1 MNRRSSANLID
12 LFRAVG
18 RLQRSDKTFGHQ
30 HQEARDV
37 VQRLT
42 AVNLRLWD
50 DWLGLGRTDGADDG
64 QMCLEEEKTKGKKIN
79 YISGF
84 NQKAVNQNN
93 EIYTWSNFLPSPSLC
108 HLKFY

>member
-42 AVNLRLWD
+42 AVNLRL
-50 DWLGLGRTDGADDG
+50 
-64 QMCLEEEKTKGKKIN
+64 
-79 YISGF
+79 
-84 NQKAVNQNN
+84 
-93 EIYTWSNFLPSPSLC
+93 
-108 HLKFY
+108 